1 MTGKSAQTPY
11 LSTHHAPIGHEGVW
25 GSKNPPLELPPY
37 IQNIRNALM
46 REGHPEGEAHALAV
60 GAVERWANGGG
71 DVTDEVRRAS
81 QQAVAQWE
89 QLRANHP

>member
-1 MTGKSAQTPY
+1 VTGKSAQTPY
-11 LSTHHAPIGHEGVW
+11 LSTHHAPIGTHGVW

-46 REGHPEGEAHALAV
+46 REGHSEDEAHALAV
-60 GAVERWANGGG
+60 AAVERWADGGG
-71 DVTDEVRRAS
+71 DVTDEVRQAS